1 MEQKTGEIKN
11 TRQKEVSAGS
21 MGCIHSTS
29 TDRMK
34 KYGHTT
40 DTGGI
45 PIKADPEVHPEIL
58 QLAQVSH

>member
-1 MEQKTGEIKN
+1 MN
-11 TRQKEVSAGS
+11 AGS

-34 KYGHTT
+34 KYGHAT

-58 QLAQVSH
+58 QLAEVSH

>member
-1 MEQKTGEIKN
+1 
-11 TRQKEVSAGS
+11 

-29 TDRMK
+29 TDSMK
-34 KYGHTT
+34 KYGHAA

-58 QLAQVSH
+58 QLAEVSH